1 VKNYLHASP
10 LHRARRPKPV
20 WWRKHGPAIRVA
32 FCFAFVGLA
41 TISIRFFQRDGTDAN
56 LIWGANALLLTYLLL
71 APRWRWAIYLTAGI
85 TAMAVGSALIGETW
99 KTSFLYN
106 GLNLVEVLIGALLLR
121 RKSTQLPRFTDP
133 NYLVRFVCYAV
144 LAGPIIAGSILAL
157 IMAIWRHTSPVKTLF
172 DWVIG
177 DGLGAAVV
185 IPTFAAI
192 FQTRFRDS
200 ENLLRHWFYPLV
212 LGVVTV
218 VAFSQN
224 GTPFLLLILPF
235 LVLVLMRLGLG
246 FAALAT
252 LLIAVTASWYTSHG
266 SGPFAISKS
275 VDLVGSSVQLQFFV
289 ACCIF
294 MIYIVS
300 VILEERSAIEQ
311 RLQEIASMHALVT
324 ENSRDVILLADL
336 EGRRT
341 YVSPAIEKM
350 KGWKPE
356 ELIDRK
362 FSDRAHPDDRERLEG
377 TVRRLRLGS
386 EDAVIEYRKQDRK
399 GEYGWVEASLRMFRD
414 RKTGIPA
421 GILSLIRDISERKRS
436 EEALLRTEKLAAT
449 GRLAAS
455 IAHEINNPLEAIT
468 NLLFL
473 LRESCGANGEALNYV
488 TLAEGEVQRMSAI
501 TQQTLR
507 FYRQSTSPARAN
519 VAEILDSVLNFYSA
533 RLDAL
538 SIRVERNYDPSM
550 DLYCYSGELRQVVAN
565 LVSNALD
572 ASSAGGR
579 LIVRARRSHDWSE
592 TTRDGVRFTVA
603 DTGAGMDAIVRRRL
617 FEAFFT
623 TKGSTGT
630 GLGLWVSHEIIH
642 KHRGKV
648 HVRSRLASLRGSS
661 GTVIQMFFPD
671 NQELTVAGRPA
682 EVNSGAEASFVKTM

>member
-1 VKNYLHASP
+1 MNNDVYAGP
-10 LHRARRPKPV
+10 LHDGRHPKPV
-20 WWRKHGPAIRVA
+20 WWRKQASAFRVA
-32 FCFAFVGLA
+32 FCFFSVALA
-41 TISIRFFQRDGTDAN
+41 TISVWFFQREGSGAN
-56 LIWGANALLLTYLLL
+56 LIWSANGLLLTYLLL
-71 APRWRWAIYLTAGI
+71 APRWRWPVYLTTGL
-85 TAMAVGSALIGETW
+85 TAMVVGSALIGEVW
-99 KTSFLYN
+99 KTNLLYN
-106 GLNLVEVLIGALLLR
+106 GLNLVEVIVGALLLR

-157 IMAIWRHTSPVKTLF
+157 IMAAWRDAAPIKTLLE
-172 DWVIG
+172 WVIG

-192 FQTRFRDS
+192 FQSRFRDS
-200 ENLLRHWFYPLV
+200 ASLKRHWFYPLV
-212 LGVVTV
+212 LAVVTV

-224 GTPFLLLILPF
+224 RTSFLLLILPL

-252 LLIAVTASWYTSHG
+252 LLIAATASWYTIHG

-275 VDLVGSSVQLQFFV
+275 VDLVDSSIQLQFFV

-300 VILEERSAIEQ
+300 IVLEERSAIEQ
-311 RLQEIASMHALVT
+311 RLQEIASIHALVT

-341 YVSPAIEKM
+341 YVSPAIERM

-356 ELIDRK
+356 ELINRRLSEQAHLEDRG
-362 FSDRAHPDDRERLEG
+362 RLED
-377 TVRRLRLGS
+377 TIRRLRLGS
-386 EDAVIEYRKQDRK
+386 EDAIIEYRAQNRK
-399 GEYGWVEASLRMFRD
+399 GEYGWVEANLHMFRD
-414 RKTGIPA
+414 RKTGIPS

-436 EEALLRTEKLAAT
+436 EDALRRTEKLAAT

-473 LRESCGANGEALNYV
+473 LRHSCGANEEALNYV
-488 TLAEGEVQRMSAI
+488 TLAEGEVQRMSDI

-507 FYRQSTSPARAN
+507 FYRQSTLPARAN
-519 VAEILDSVLNFYSA
+519 VADLLDSVLNLYSA
-533 RLDAL
+533 RLSSL
-538 SIRVERNYDPSM
+538 SIRVERNYDSAM
-550 DLYCYSGELRQVVAN
+550 DLYCFSGELRQVIAN
-565 LVSNALD
+565 LVSNAID
-572 ASSAGGR
+572 ASTVGGR
-579 LIVRARRSHDWSE
+579 LIVCARRSHDWSE
-592 TTRDGVRFTVA
+592 TNRGGVRFTVA
-603 DTGAGMDAIVRRRL
+603 DTGGGMDAEVRRRL

-623 TKGSTGT
+623 TKGHTGT

-642 KHRGKV
+642 KHHGKV
-648 HVRSRLASLRGSS
+648 RVRSRHAPLSGSS
-661 GTVIQMFFPD
+661 GTVFQMFFPD
-671 NQELTVAGRPA
+671 NQELTAVVRLQIA
-682 EVNSGAEASFVKTM
+682 EEV